1 YPPPFYLLYPFPI
14 LENQS
19 LVVSS
24 SLLFAAGFLGNLI
37 ALFILWLHKLH
48 AKKTSVFYVLVTVL
62 TVTNLMGKCLLCPV
76 VQVAYFQNQSL
87 VGMTGN
93 LNLCKVF
100 GFLMIF
106 CGLAPTFILLAM
118 AVDCWLALGYPFF
131 YQENINK
138 KLALLVSLI
147 LYVFCL
153 GFCCLP
159 FFGFGRYKQYC
170 PGTWCFIQMTA
181 EESSTSAL
189 AYSMLYGTIMGLL
202 ILAIVFCNLM
212 IMKNLYQMYKR
223 ENEKGIPS
231 ANFPNQ
237 QEPAGMEELEHLIL
251 LAIMTV
257 LFAACSFPLTARVY
271 VGAFKGEKNEY
282 ADLTVLRL
290 LSVNSTLDPWIFIIC
305 RTSKFRG
312 HLKALCSKIQLLSI
326 SNPFPLLD
334 ATKCDL

>member
-1 YPPPFYLLYPFPI
+1 PNDPK
-14 LENQS
+14 QS

-147 LYVFCL
+147 LY
-153 GFCCLP
+153 
-159 FFGFGRYKQYC
+159 KQYC

-257 LFAACSFPLTARVY
+257 LFAACSFPLT
-271 VGAFKGEKNEY
+271 
-282 ADLTVLRL
+282 
-290 LSVNSTLDPWIFIIC
+290 
-305 RTSKFRG
+305 
-312 HLKALCSKIQLLSI
+312 
-326 SNPFPLLD
+326 
-334 ATKCDL
+334 